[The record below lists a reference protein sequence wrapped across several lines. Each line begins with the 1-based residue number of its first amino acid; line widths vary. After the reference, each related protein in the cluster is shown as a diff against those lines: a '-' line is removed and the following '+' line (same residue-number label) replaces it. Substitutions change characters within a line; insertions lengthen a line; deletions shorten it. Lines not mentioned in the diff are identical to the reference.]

1 MADDDGSHLSRRL
14 HWDAERET
22 GRTPGVAADG
32 WDEHVDW
39 SADAEAA
46 EAGRFAGAEAA
57 APPRSFERRDLDR
70 IDADALD
77 RRRQLWRD
85 TALLLSGLVAV
96 LLVANLVLP
105 GIAGPAS
112 PSPTPGA
119 SGLLAGPSASAQGAA
134 GATQQPVVDPGSGS
148 AAPTRIPAITLPP
161 TGTSAPPTPKPIATP
176 RPTRAPTQPPP
187 TNPPPTPEPTPE
199 IT

>member
-1 MADDDGSHLSRRL
+1 MAGDDGSHLSRRL

-32 WDEHVDW
+32 WDEDVDW

-46 EAGRFAGAEAA
+46 EAGVFGGAEAA

-96 LLVANLVLP
+96 LLGANVVLHQLAMITVAC
-105 GIAGPAS
+105 
-112 PSPTPGA
+112 PSPGA
-119 SGLLAGPSASAQGAA
+119 SGLAPGPSPSAQGAIV
-134 GATQQPVVDPGSGS
+134 ATQQPSP
-148 AAPTRIPAITLPP
+148 
-161 TGTSAPPTPKPIATP
+161 
-176 RPTRAPTQPPP
+176 
-187 TNPPPTPEPTPE
+187 
-199 IT
+199 